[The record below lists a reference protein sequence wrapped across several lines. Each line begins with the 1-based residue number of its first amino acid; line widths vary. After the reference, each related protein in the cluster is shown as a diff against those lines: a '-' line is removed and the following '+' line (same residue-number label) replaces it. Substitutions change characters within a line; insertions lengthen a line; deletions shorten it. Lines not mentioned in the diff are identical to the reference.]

1 MRQGLFIATVLIFIR
16 CIYRVAELWG
26 GFDSHLANDEATFM
40 IFEGPMIILA
50 VAAMTIFHPGRV
62 FDNLWVPAGK
72 GVRSAKL
79 GMTASTTELTD
90 GDEWKLNANTAY
102 QRV

>member
-1 MRQGLFIATVLIFIR
+1 
-16 CIYRVAELWG
+16 
-26 GFDSHLANDEATFM
+26 M

-50 VAAMTIFHPGRV
+50 LTGMTVFHPGRV

-72 GVRSAKL
+72 GMRTSTESKL
-79 GMTASTTELTD
+79 TSPSTTELTD
-90 GDEWKLNANTAY
+90 GEAWKAGGNIAY